1 MIRLNTKRD
10 KGAGSTPKKGGRV
23 KRNTGKDTA
32 AKIDASDT
40 YPVTI
45 IVITVTAKQNGNAVG
60 NNAINIPPS
69 VPTPLPPL
77 NFPKIVYICP
87 NTAATPQQICS
98 SQRSGMICL
107 SKIKGAKTAGGNQP
121 FNTSTITTIKAGL
134 NPRIRKTF
142 VPPALPLP
150 CSRISIPF
158 IILPAIILVGV
169 DPSI

>member
-1 MIRLNTKRD
+1 MSRLNTKRD

-69 VPTPLPPL
+69 FPTPLPPL
-77 NFPKIVYICP
+77 HFPKIVYVYP
-87 NTAATPQQICS
+87 NTAAKPQQICT
-98 SQRSGMICL
+98 R
-107 SKIKGAKTAGGNQP
+107 
-121 FNTSTITTIKAGL
+121 
-134 NPRIRKTF
+134 PR
-142 VPPALPLP
+142 
-150 CSRISIPF
+150 
-158 IILPAIILVGV
+158 
-169 DPSI
+169 